1 VINKRKNTAL
11 ICAVVGMTVMAGCQK
26 TVETVAPAALRNQSA
41 PVAAQVDA
49 TEARISGDWRVVAG
63 VGIPVGSKVSIGQ
76 GVMAVNGSTLPLA
89 QVGPGQFNAGGT
101 ALWVHW
107 LDADARTVAMGDPD
121 GHWYF
126 VMDRTGKPGER
137 MTAARTIL
145 DWYGY
150 DTSRL

>member
-1 VINKRKNTAL
+1 
-11 ICAVVGMTVMAGCQK
+11 MTVLVGCQK
-26 TVETVAPAALRNQSA
+26 PAETVPPAALRNQSA

-49 TEARISGDWRVVAG
+49 TEARIAGNWRVVAG

-76 GVMAVNGSTLPLA
+76 GVMAVNGSALPLA
-89 QVGPGQFNAGGT
+89 QVGPGQFMAGGT

-137 MTAARTIL
+137 MTAAKTIL

-150 DTSRL
+150 DTTRL